1 MRAFRKDFIRE
12 ITKNK
17 GRFLSVFFIV
27 LLGAAFFSGIRS
39 AEGDMKVSAD
49 RYYDEVNYM
58 DLKVLGTLGLTDDDL
73 ADIAKTDGVK
83 AVYGGKTVEVLH
95 DIGESEQV
103 VKLIALTDS
112 VNEPRV
118 VKGRMPEKEDEILVD
133 TQFLKSSGCEIGDQV
148 TFTSGTEDPLSD
160 SLTGDTFTIVG
171 SATLPYYMDLNRGT
185 GSIGNGSINS
195 FALLLPEAFTSDL
208 YTEIYVQA
216 DGAQEEA
223 SYSDAYDETVKAVQT
238 KIEALEDAACDRRY
252 TAVKTEGQEK
262 IDDAKQQVVDAE
274 QKLAD
279 AKTELDDGA
288 QQLADAKVTIADKEQ
303 ELLDGEQTLKDKE
316 QELLDGKQTIA
327 GKEQELLDGKQA
339 IAEKEQELL
348 SAKATIADKEQE
360 LVSGKATLKDKEAE
374 LASGKATLEAKAAE
388 LESGKATLSQKA
400 AELESGKTTLNQ
412 KAAELESGKAA
423 LEAKAKELS
432 DGKTQLAAKE
442 TELASGKTE
451 LEEKMAQLSAAKT
464 ELSQKQTE
472 LNAAKEQL
480 SVKETELN
488 AAKEQLSAAREE
500 LESKKEETA
509 AGRAQYE
516 AQKAAYEEQK
526 NQYETAKDQLAQL
539 GGQLSDVEAAQ
550 TEVAG
555 QIEAITAQLDGLT
568 EEDEVYASLLEQKTA
583 LEAKQTEL
591 AQQLSTMHEQKT
603 FLEQNI
609 AAFEAASAEAEAQ
622 LVAAEAQITD
632 AENQLAAADAQLTEK
647 EQECAAG
654 EDELAAAKEELENGE
669 AQVTAGLA
677 QIADGEAQAS
687 AYQKQLEDGEAQLNA
702 AKAQIEEGEAQIE
715 ANRSKLEE
723 GEAQLAAARAQI
735 ADGEQQIASYQQT
748 IQSGEAQLA
757 EGRKTIADGESQLAD
772 AKQTISNG
780 ESQIAEAKQSIAD
793 GETQLAEAKQ
803 TIADGESQLA
813 EAKQTIADGETQ
825 LADAKQEIADGKIS
839 LADAKQEI
847 ADKEK
852 ELEDGKAEYEKA
864 KADAEPEIAD
874 AKQEIA
880 DGEKT
885 LADLKKPTWYVWG
898 RNKVTSTESF
908 GQDAGR
914 ISNIGKFFPV
924 IFFLVAALVSLTTM
938 TRMIEEQRQQI
949 GTLKALGYSDG
960 VIAFKYFAYA
970 MLSTVSGAL
979 AGVVVGEK
987 ILPWVIM
994 NAYGMLYTGLPYY
1007 MTPLNWEQGGLA
1019 ILASAACTGV
1029 ATIAACYKELA
1040 AGPAEL
1046 MRPEA
1051 PKNGKRIFLERIG
1064 VLWKHLNFTQ
1074 KSTVR
1079 NLVRYKKRFFMTV
1092 IGIGGCMGLI
1102 LVGFGL
1108 QDSITAIAKN
1118 QFVSLF
1124 TYQANAVLNSDVDE
1138 SEKEALQTD
1147 LENYSGIDELLEM
1160 YCQNIELQT
1169 DKKTVDAVL
1178 EVPKELTNFND
1189 FYAFRDRKSGEVYEF
1204 PTDGGAAISE
1214 KTATMLGVKAGDTVQ
1229 LKKGDDI
1236 VDVKISIIVENYV
1249 RHYLYLAPDLYE
1261 ELFGGAPDYNQ
1272 LLMKY
1277 QDTSS
1282 NYETALGEKI
1292 MTYDGVAA
1300 ISFTSDLIDQIDNML
1315 RSLDIVIVVLIV
1327 SAGLLAFVVLYN
1339 LNNINITERQR
1350 ELATLKVLGF
1360 FDGEVAS
1367 YVYRENMVLTL
1378 FGVIA
1383 GMGIGTFL
1391 HHCVIQTVEVDM
1403 MMFGRNVF
1411 PRSYGWSALI
1421 TLAFALFVNFMMFYR
1436 LRKIDM
1442 IESLK
1447 SVE

>member
-327 GKEQELLDGKQA
+327 EKEQELLDGKQA

-825 LADAKQEIADGKIS
+825 LADAKQEIANGKIS

-1391 HHCVIQTVEVDM
+1391 HHCVIQTVEVDL